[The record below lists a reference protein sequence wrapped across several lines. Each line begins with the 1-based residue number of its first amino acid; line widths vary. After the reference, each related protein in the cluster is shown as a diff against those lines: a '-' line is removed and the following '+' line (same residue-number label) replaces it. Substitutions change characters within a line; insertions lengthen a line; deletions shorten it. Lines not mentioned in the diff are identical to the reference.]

1 MSTQLSIGQSLY
13 MYILKNAYICIYKCV
28 CAFVLC
34 MFEYFELF
42 RRTCLFA
49 TLYVNI
55 NIYMQ
60 YIYMYTLCILHII
73 MYNIYTH
80 IYTNI
85 ILLYMYIHD
94 GYILAPYNILFSKL
108 QGAKMVR
115 LRGRCIG
122 KEQPTEV
129 STTPGNHY
137 GITMGL

>member
-1 MSTQLSIGQSLY
+1 
-13 MYILKNAYICIYKCV
+13 
-28 CAFVLC
+28 
-34 MFEYFELF
+34 
-42 RRTCLFA
+42 
-49 TLYVNI
+49 
-55 NIYMQ
+55 
-60 YIYMYTLCILHII
+60 MYTLCILHII

>member
-1 MSTQLSIGQSLY
+1 
-13 MYILKNAYICIYKCV
+13 
-28 CAFVLC
+28 
-34 MFEYFELF
+34 
-42 RRTCLFA
+42 
-49 TLYVNI
+49 
-55 NIYMQ
+55 MQ
-60 YIYMYTLCILHII
+60 YIYVYI
-73 MYNIYTH
+73 MYFTYYNVSYIH